1 MHLKRLVASEH
12 IRVPKKVKTFVI
24 APRPGKH
31 SKNECIP
38 LGYIVRDVL
47 DYALSYKEAR
57 KAVRKGM
64 FLIDGRVSRD
74 IKAPVGLMDVLQ
86 VTATG
91 EKYRVI
97 YDNRGLLN
105 LIKIDA
111 EDAKKKMGKIRFKRL
126 AKGGKIQ
133 LTLHDGRNFF
143 LDYDD
148 GNKYKVGDTIVF
160 EIKGQKIIDHLPLK
174 EGMLV
179 MVIGGRWR
187 GKVTRVKEIINI
199 RGLEPNR
206 IVLEG
211 EDGEEIRTLKDYVFV
226 IGRDKPVLKVRE

>member
-12 IRVPKKVKTFVI
+12 IRVPKKVSTFAI
-24 APRPGKH
+24 SPRPGKH
-31 SKNECIP
+31 PKRESIP
-38 LGYIVRDVL
+38 LGHIIRDIL
-47 DYALSYKEAR
+47 GYALSYKEAR
-57 KAVRKGM
+57 KAARKGM
-64 FLIDGRVSRD
+64 FLIDGKASRD
-74 IKAPVGLMDVLQ
+74 IKTPVGLMDVLQ

-91 EKYRVI
+91 EKYRVV

-105 LIKIDA
+105 LVKIDA
-111 EDAKKKMGKIRFKRL
+111 SDAKKKMGKIRFKKL
-126 AKGGKIQ
+126 AKKGRIQ

-143 LDYDD
+143 LDYEE

-160 EIKGQKIIDHLPLK
+160 EIDGQKILDHLPLK

-179 MVIGGRWR
+179 MIIGGRWR
-187 GKVTRVKEIINI
+187 GKIAKVKEIINI

-211 EDGEEIRTLKDYVFV
+211 EGGEEIRTLKDYVFV
-226 IGRDKPVLKVRE
+226 IGKDKPVLKVRE